1 MYSIGVKQMASTLLN
16 RELFRIH
23 DQHGLSIG
31 AESISFQGT
40 KLHTLLTDCVE
51 KMRSLTGRK
60 KYTTQEVLESGIVQ
74 VIKDEVGFNCEFG
87 IEPAAYDNAYVYMPS
102 FDQNHPFFDENYRRY
117 CDDLSASGVAAIA
130 LVGDQAR
137 GGVDLARGR
146 VTGIFTKIPL
156 KVRVTY
162 GLMAD
167 RRFTNAEIAG
177 IILHELGH
185 AFTYCYYLGHVVT
198 GNILVTHAA
207 RRAAGCDDVG
217 ERVKILK
224 QAEKILG
231 IEVPNLDKV
240 ASVDATQLKDN
251 VETVF
256 IASHR
261 KKYRSI
267 TGTDIYDF
275 RTCEQL
281 ADHFAVMHGGGIAL
295 ATALNKIYKKYQ
307 DPAVFSAG
315 MYTLNEVF
323 KTIITLPFLP
333 FVLLAIFCSNSA
345 IEIYDRPKDRIAYL
359 RKHLNDVLKN
369 AVLSDKEKNA
379 ILDELSVIKEI
390 ESKLSDRQT
399 WFEKLNSIFNTE
411 SGRRKRELD
420 EQKAIEGLMFNDL
433 FAQSAQLSLIK

>member
-1 MYSIGVKQMASTLLN
+1 MYSIGVNQMASTLLS
-16 RELFRIH
+16 RDMFRIH
-23 DQHGLSIG
+23 DEHGLSIG

-40 KLHTLLTDCVE
+40 KLHNLLSECVG
-51 KMRSLTGRK
+51 KMRSMNGRK
-60 KYTTQEVLESGIVQ
+60 KYTTQDLLDSGIVQ

-87 IEPAAYDNAYVYMPS
+87 IEAATYDNAYVYMPS

-117 CDDLSASGVAAIA
+117 CDDLSTAGVTAIA
-130 LVGDQAR
+130 VLGDKAR

-167 RRFTNAEIAG
+167 RRFTNGDIAA

-198 GNILVTHAA
+198 GNVIVTHAA

-217 ERVKILK
+217 ERVKILRE
-224 QAEKILG
+224 AEKVLG

-240 ASVDATQLKDN
+240 ANVDATKLKDN

-281 ADHFAVMHGGGIAL
+281 ADHFAVMHGGGVAL
-295 ATALNKIYKKYQ
+295 ASALNKIYRKYQ

-315 MYTLNEVF
+315 MYTLNEVI
-323 KTIITLPFLP
+323 KTVITLPFLP
-333 FVLLAIFCSNSA
+333 FVLLAICCSNSA
-345 IEIYDRPKDRIAYL
+345 IEIYDQPKDRIAYL

-369 AVLSDKEKNA
+369 AMLSDKEKKA
-379 ILDELSVIKEI
+379 IISELAVIKEI
-390 ESKLSDRQT
+390 ESKLSSRLT

-420 EQKAIEGLMFNDL
+420 EQKAVEALMFNDL
-433 FAQSAQLSLIK
+433 FAQSAELSLIK